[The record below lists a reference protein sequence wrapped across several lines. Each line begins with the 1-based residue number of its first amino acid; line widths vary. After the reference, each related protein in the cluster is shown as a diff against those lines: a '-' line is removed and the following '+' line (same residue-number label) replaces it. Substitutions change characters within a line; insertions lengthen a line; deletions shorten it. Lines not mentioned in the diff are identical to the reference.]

1 MRQLTIIKKNSIQI
15 MTIYALSTAPGT
27 AGLAVIR
34 LSGPKALEA
43 LKTIVKNK
51 DFIHSQFVKCKFY
64 HPVNHKQLDSGL
76 AVYFKGP
83 RSFTGEDVVELHI
96 HGGYANTSIVLSALA
111 TIKYLRIADQ
121 GEFTKRAFINDK
133 IDLTG
138 IEALGD
144 LINSQTEQQHE
155 QALFHMSGSLS
166 KLYLDWRKKLIELT
180 ALIEVELDFA
190 DEDLPEN
197 ISKNLH
203 IKIDSIIEEMQAH
216 VNESNQGEIL
226 REGFKIVI
234 IGEPNVGKSSLIN
247 LLAKRDVA
255 IVSDI
260 AGTTRDAIEVNLN
273 INGFPVIIT
282 DTAGLRISNDK
293 IEKLGIGI
301 ALSKI
306 EESNAVIEIFT
317 DPKKIIKKDK
327 HISVLNKVDLI
338 KINEKDLG
346 QTIPISITNNIGI
359 DLLISRIE
367 KTIKNYFPSISKT
380 IPTHVRYK
388 IGVEKIIQSLNSA
401 KDINLFEAPEL
412 VVEELR
418 TGIYEIGR
426 LTGTVDVEEYLEVIF
441 KEFCI
446 GK

>member
-1 MRQLTIIKKNSIQI
+1 
-15 MTIYALSTAPGT
+15 MTIYAISTAPGT

-34 LSGPKALEA
+34 MSGPRALEA
-43 LKTIVKNK
+43 LNAIVRNK
-51 DFIHSQFVKCKFY
+51 EFIHSKFTKCKFY
-64 HPVNHKQLDSGL
+64 HPVNHKHLDSGL

-83 RSFTGEDVVELHI
+83 KSFTGEDVVELHI
-96 HGGYANTSIVLSALA
+96 HGGYANTSIILSALA
-111 TIKYLRIADQ
+111 SIKYLRIANQ
-121 GEFTKRAFINDK
+121 GEFTKRAFINNK

-155 QALFHMSGSLS
+155 QALFHMGGSLS
-166 KLYLDWRKKLIELT
+166 KLYLNWRKKLIELT

-190 DEDLPEN
+190 DEDLPDN
-197 ISKNLH
+197 ISNNLH
-203 IKIDSIIEEMQAH
+203 NKIDLIIAEMENH
-216 VNESNQGEIL
+216 LGESNKGEIL
-226 REGFKIVI
+226 RNGFKIAI

-255 IVSDI
+255 IVSEI

-273 INGFPVIIT
+273 IAGFPVVIV
-282 DTAGLRISNDK
+282 DTAGLRESNDK
-293 IEKLGIGI
+293 IENLGINI
-301 ALSKI
+301 ALTKI
-306 EESNAVIEIFT
+306 EESNAVIEVFT
-317 DPKKIIKKDK
+317 DPKKIVSKHNYIPVLNKIDLIDINKKDLGQAIP
-327 HISVLNKVDLI
+327 ISVLN
-338 KINEKDLG
+338 N
-346 QTIPISITNNIGI
+346 SGI
-359 DLLISRIE
+359 DLLINKIE
-367 KTIKNYFPSISKT
+367 QIIKNYFPSTSET

-388 IGVEKIIQSLNSA
+388 LGVTKIIQSLNNA
-401 KDINLFEAPEL
+401 KDVNLLESPEL

-418 TGIYEIGR
+418 SGIHEIGR

>member
-1 MRQLTIIKKNSIQI
+1 
-15 MTIYALSTAPGT
+15 MTIYAISTAPGT

-34 LSGPKALEA
+34 MSGPRALEA
-43 LKTIVKNK
+43 LNAIVRNK
-51 DFIHSQFVKCKFY
+51 EFIHSKFTKCKFY
-64 HPVNHKQLDSGL
+64 HPVNHKHLDSGL

-83 RSFTGEDVVELHI
+83 KSFTGEDVVELHI
-96 HGGYANTSIVLSALA
+96 HGGYANTSIILSALA
-111 TIKYLRIADQ
+111 SIKYLRIANQ
-121 GEFTKRAFINDK
+121 GEFTKRAFINNK

-155 QALFHMSGSLS
+155 QALFHMGGSLS
-166 KLYLDWRKKLIELT
+166 KLYLNWRKKLIELT

-190 DEDLPEN
+190 DEDLPDN
-197 ISKNLH
+197 ISNNLH
-203 IKIDSIIEEMQAH
+203 NKIDLIIAEMESH
-216 VNESNQGEIL
+216 LGESNKGEIL
-226 REGFKIVI
+226 RNGFKIAI

-255 IVSDI
+255 IVSEI

-273 INGFPVIIT
+273 IAGFPVVIV
-282 DTAGLRISNDK
+282 DTAGLRESNDK
-293 IEKLGIGI
+293 IENLGINI
-301 ALSKI
+301 ALTKI
-306 EESNAVIEIFT
+306 EESNAVIEVFT
-317 DPKKIIKKDK
+317 DPKKIVSKHNYIPVLNKIDLIDINKKDLGQAIP
-327 HISVLNKVDLI
+327 ISVLN
-338 KINEKDLG
+338 N
-346 QTIPISITNNIGI
+346 SGI
-359 DLLISRIE
+359 DLLINKIE
-367 KTIKNYFPSISKT
+367 QIIKNYFPSTSET

-388 IGVEKIIQSLNSA
+388 LGVTKIIQSLNNA
-401 KDINLFEAPEL
+401 KDVNLLESPEL

-418 TGIYEIGR
+418 SGIYEIGR

>member
-1 MRQLTIIKKNSIQI
+1 

-34 LSGPKALEA
+34 LSGPQALEA
-43 LKTIVKNK
+43 LSAIVKNK
-51 DFIHSQFVKCKFY
+51 DFIHSKFTKCKFY
-64 HPVNHKQLDSGL
+64 HPVNHKHLDSGL
-76 AVYFKGP
+76 AVYFKSP
-83 RSFTGEDVVELHI
+83 KSFTGEDVVELHI
-96 HGGYANTSIVLSALA
+96 HGGYANTSIILSALA
-111 TIKYLRIADQ
+111 SIKYLRIANQ
-121 GEFTKRAFINDK
+121 GEFTKRAFINNK

-155 QALFHMSGSLS
+155 QALFHMGGSLS
-166 KLYLDWRKKLIELT
+166 KLYLNWRKKLIELT

-190 DEDLPEN
+190 DEDLPDN
-197 ISKNLH
+197 ISNNLH
-203 IKIDSIIEEMQAH
+203 NKIDLIIAEMETH
-216 VNESNQGEIL
+216 LGESNKGEIL
-226 REGFKIVI
+226 RNGFKIAI

-255 IVSDI
+255 IVSEI

-273 INGFPVIIT
+273 IAGFPVVIV
-282 DTAGLRISNDK
+282 DTAGLRESNDK
-293 IEKLGIGI
+293 IENLGINI
-301 ALSKI
+301 ALTKI
-306 EESNAVIEIFT
+306 EESNAVIEVFT
-317 DPKKIIKKDK
+317 DPKKIVSKHNYIPVLNKIDLIDINKKDLGQAIP
-327 HISVLNKVDLI
+327 ISVLN
-338 KINEKDLG
+338 N
-346 QTIPISITNNIGI
+346 SGI
-359 DLLISRIE
+359 DLLINKIE
-367 KTIKNYFPSISKT
+367 QIIKNYFPSTSET

-388 IGVEKIIQSLNSA
+388 LGVTKIIQSLNNA
-401 KDINLFEAPEL
+401 KDVNLLESPEL

-418 TGIYEIGR
+418 SGIYEIGR

>member
-1 MRQLTIIKKNSIQI
+1 
-15 MTIYALSTAPGT
+15 MTIYAISTAPGT

-34 LSGPKALEA
+34 VSGPRALEA
-43 LKTIVKNK
+43 LNAIVRNK
-51 DFIHSQFVKCKFY
+51 EFIHSKFTKCKFY
-64 HPVNHKQLDSGL
+64 HPVNHKHLDSGL
-76 AVYFKGP
+76 AVYFKSP
-83 RSFTGEDVVELHI
+83 KSFTGEDVVELHI
-96 HGGYANTSIVLSALA
+96 HGGYANTSIILSALA
-111 TIKYLRIADQ
+111 SIKYLRIANQ
-121 GEFTKRAFINDK
+121 GEFTKRAFINNK

-155 QALFHMSGSLS
+155 QALFHMGGSLS
-166 KLYLDWRKKLIELT
+166 KLYLNWRKKLIELT

-190 DEDLPEN
+190 DEDLPDN
-197 ISKNLH
+197 ISNNLH
-203 IKIDSIIEEMQAH
+203 NKIDLIIAEMETH
-216 VNESNQGEIL
+216 LGESNKGEIL
-226 REGFKIVI
+226 RNGFKIAI

-255 IVSDI
+255 IVSEI

-273 INGFPVIIT
+273 IAGFPIVIV
-282 DTAGLRISNDK
+282 DTAGLRESNDK
-293 IEKLGIGI
+293 IENLGINI
-301 ALSKI
+301 ALTKI

-317 DPKKIIKKDK
+317 DPKKIVSKHNYIPVLNKIDLIDINKKDLGQAIP
-327 HISVLNKVDLI
+327 ISVLN
-338 KINEKDLG
+338 N
-346 QTIPISITNNIGI
+346 SGI
-359 DLLISRIE
+359 DLLINKIE
-367 KTIKNYFPSISKT
+367 QIIKNYFPSTSET

-388 IGVEKIIQSLNSA
+388 LGVTKIIQSLNNA
-401 KDINLFEAPEL
+401 KDVNLLESPEL

-418 TGIYEIGR
+418 SGIYEIGR

>member
-1 MRQLTIIKKNSIQI
+1 

-34 LSGPKALEA
+34 LSGPQALKALSA
-43 LKTIVKNK
+43 IVKNK
-51 DFIHSQFVKCKFY
+51 DFIHSKFTKCKFY
-64 HPVNHKQLDSGL
+64 HPVNHKHLDSGL
-76 AVYFKGP
+76 AVYFKSP
-83 RSFTGEDVVELHI
+83 KSFTGEDVVELHI
-96 HGGYANTSIVLSALA
+96 HGGYANTSIILSALA
-111 TIKYLRIADQ
+111 SIKYLRIANQ
-121 GEFTKRAFINDK
+121 GEFTKRAFINNK

-155 QALFHMSGSLS
+155 QALFHMGGSLS
-166 KLYLDWRKKLIELT
+166 KLYLNWRKKLIELT

-190 DEDLPEN
+190 DEDLPDN
-197 ISKNLH
+197 ISNNLH
-203 IKIDSIIEEMQAH
+203 NKIDLIIAEMESH
-216 VNESNQGEIL
+216 LGESNKGEIL
-226 REGFKIVI
+226 RNGFKIAI

-255 IVSDI
+255 IVSEI

-273 INGFPVIIT
+273 IAGFPVVIV
-282 DTAGLRISNDK
+282 DTAGLRESNDK
-293 IEKLGIGI
+293 IENLGINI
-301 ALSKI
+301 ALTKI
-306 EESNAVIEIFT
+306 EESNAVIEVFT
-317 DPKKIIKKDK
+317 DPKKIVSKHNYIPVLNKIDLIDINKKDLGQAIP
-327 HISVLNKVDLI
+327 ISVLN
-338 KINEKDLG
+338 N
-346 QTIPISITNNIGI
+346 SGI
-359 DLLISRIE
+359 DLLINKIE
-367 KTIKNYFPSISKT
+367 QIIKNYFPSTSET

-388 IGVEKIIQSLNSA
+388 IGVTKIIQSLNNA
-401 KDINLFEAPEL
+401 KDVNLLESPEL

-418 TGIYEIGR
+418 SGIYEIGR